1 MSNKILLYLVIIA
14 VTDTVKEWLWWPWD
28 HLVCAVR
35 KMFRCKRERRSEDK

>member
-14 VTDTVKEWLWWPWD
+14 VTDTVQEWLWWPWD

-35 KMFRCKRERRSEDK
+35 KLLGGKRERRSEDK